1 MSPPLSIRTKLTY
14 ALGAL
19 GEGIFSRGYEVFAF
33 FYFVQVLGMSAWYGG
48 LAMLI
53 STLLDSVSDP
63 LVGSISDRWKS
74 QQGRRHPFMYASA
87 VPLAL
92 TWYFLLSP
100 PGGLDS
106 FQLFLWFTLFS
117 ILLRMSLTL
126 YHVPHL
132 ALGAELSTDYDER
145 TSIVTW
151 RILLGFLGS
160 YGLTAL
166 FIRLFFP
173 ETPEYRNGLL
183 NPAGYPQVALV
194 GGLLMLV
201 SIGYAAWGTRDRIP
215 HLPSPPRDAEPLSP
229 KQMVADLGVG
239 LSNRSFRALFI
250 GSFLFVISF
259 SINEI
264 FNQFLRIYFWE
275 ISAGQIAFLFV
286 PGGIGFLAALPITR
300 ILHRRF
306 DKKPTAIVTSLLP
319 ASLTGSLVV
328 LQMLGALPVGKDAI
342 VALLSISSFISA
354 VCGAAA
360 IISAQSMMADVA
372 HEVAHTSRRD
382 LTGML
387 FAGVS
392 FSQKVSSGV
401 GHFVATV
408 ALSLLAIPTG
418 AAPGSLAPEQVMWL
432 GISALVATAF
442 ALSAVIS
449 YVGYGIDRA
458 RHAELSTLPAEGR
471 IEPTST
477 EPKST
482 LSGVAS
488 LPAKG

>member
-1 MSPPLSIRTKLTY
+1 MSRSLTLRTKITY
-14 ALGAL
+14 GLGAL

-48 LAMLI
+48 VAMLI
-53 STLLDSVSDP
+53 STLLDAVSDP
-63 LVGSISDRWKS
+63 LVGAVSDRWKS
-74 QQGRRHPFMYASA
+74 KHGRRHPFMYASA

-92 TWYFLLSP
+92 TWVLLLSP

-132 ALGAELSTDYDER
+132 ALGAELSNDYDER

-151 RILLGFLGS
+151 RIMLGFIGS
-160 YGLTAL
+160 FGLTAL
-166 FIRLFFP
+166 FIRVFFP

-183 NPAGYPQVALV
+183 NPAGYPLVALF
-194 GGLLMLV
+194 GGGIMLL

-215 HLPSPPRDAEPLSP
+215 HLPSAQRDVHPVSPRQIVAE
-229 KQMVADLGVG
+229 LGVG
-239 LSNRSFRALFI
+239 WQNRSFRALFL
-250 GSFLFVISF
+250 GAFLSVIAF

-275 ISAGQIAFLFV
+275 LRAGQIASLFL
-286 PGGIGFLAALPITR
+286 PAGLGFLIAFPITR

-306 DKKPTAIVTSLLP
+306 DKKPTAIAAALIPTTLN
-319 ASLTGSLVV
+319 GGLVV
-328 LQMLGALPVGKDAI
+328 LQMLGMLPADKDLI
-342 VALLSISSFISA
+342 VALLSGA
-354 VCGAAA
+354 ALVAGVCGAAA
-360 IISAQSMMADVA
+360 VISAQSMMADVA
-372 HEVAHTSRRD
+372 QEVAHTTRRD

-392 FSQKVSSGV
+392 FSQKVSSGF

-408 ALSLLAIPTG
+408 ALSMIAIPTG
-418 AAPGSLAPEQVMWL
+418 AAPGSLAADQVLWL
-432 GISALVATAF
+432 GVASLVATAF
-442 ALSAVIS
+442 SLAAVAC
-449 YVGYGIDRA
+449 YYDYRIDRA
-458 RHAELSTLPAEGR
+458 RYSELSTPPTGAW
-471 IEPTST
+471 IETARSDVKSS
-477 EPKST
+477 EP
-482 LSGVAS
+482 GVAS
-488 LPAKG
+488 LPAKS